1 MRRRGLME
9 YPMSCENVEVIR
21 SIYDDWLAGGT
32 ALDKFDPDIAIIESD
47 TIPGAP
53 SAYGIEAVQRYM
65 ETFSDYWAEIRF
77 EPQEFIEAGDRVV
90 VVARLVGRG
99 KKSGVEVART
109 WAYLWTVRAKRA
121 LRMEAYADRAE
132 ALKAAGLAE

>member
-1 MRRRGLME
+1 
-9 YPMSCENVEVIR
+9 MSRENVEIIS
-21 SIYDDWLAGGT
+21 SIYDGWLAGDM

-47 TIPGAP
+47 TIPGTP
-53 SAYGIEAVQRYM
+53 SAHGIDAVQRYI
-65 ETFSDYWAEIRF
+65 ESFPDYWAEIRF
-77 EPQEFIEAGDRVV
+77 EPEEFIDAGEQVV

-99 KKSGVEVART
+99 RKSGVEVART
-109 WAYLWTVRAKRA
+109 WAYVWTLRAGRA